1 MTWFAPELEPLL
13 AVAVATLDENGT
25 LLEANAGF
33 LALVSRAAPH
43 AIGMHVATFFIQP
56 NFATLLRAQPG
67 AEGDIHR
74 GLLTLGE
81 YTGRTQSLR
90 GRVWREGTQLR
101 LLAEYDIADLERLS
115 DTVLALNH
123 DYAGAQLELAQTNLK
138 VRQLNAELEQRVAER
153 TRALSDA
160 LLGAEAAN
168 RAKSAF
174 LANMGHELRTPL
186 NAIIGLGYIV
196 GRELTEPRLRDR
208 VEKIRD
214 AGQRLL
220 EMVNQILEM
229 SKLGANELQL
239 EAADFALL
247 AVLDASVNLVRERA
261 AAKGLTVVREVDP
274 ALPLYLCGDAPRL
287 EQILENLTSN
297 AVKFSDHGRITVRA
311 SLVKSGGED
320 NGDGVLVRFE
330 VEDQG
335 IGVDEE
341 KQAVLFNT
349 FEQADNSNTREYG
362 GVGLGLALCKRLTE
376 LMGGEIGVSSTP
388 GQGSTF
394 WVTLRLKQGI
404 SREINLI

>member
-123 DYAGAQLELAQTNLK
+123 DYADAQLELAQTNLK